1 MKKFLFTALISND
14 LGLFTRSLP
23 IACELRDRGH
33 QVTFCNPAKAPS
45 KVVSDAGFNNLPIK
59 WNLCNFLSGDF
70 GLFKLSTL
78 YELFRSRHLKRDLGI
93 LVSNMRSARLNSTAQ
108 YWNVDHAASVGG
120 MGNEDY
126 VRAEVDAW
134 MELIREY
141 NPDAVV
147 DFSNMGACIA
157 ARASHKPLITVIQAD
172 FHPQSRG
179 FMWWKEPPPDLPTAV
194 PTFNKVLAELQLKPI
209 RKAAELFVGEIT
221 LVVGMP
227 ETDPLPDTA
236 NVTYIGPVLWQRS
249 NERLPD
255 WFADLSTTKPV
266 IWLYPGNP
274 QYIRGVGTVFD
285 SRVVT
290 HACIKALKDE
300 PVQVVL
306 STGLHPLPKDTL
318 PLPSNFRHASFVPGL
333 AMAERSDLL
342 IHHGGYGSCQ
352 TGLFTGTP
360 TLVIPTY
367 SERESNARR
376 VAAAGAGDFVLP
388 IADDVSGR
396 KKHVD
401 AAEVREKVNRILSDS
416 SFKENAKRI
425 SEKLRTYGGAPYA
438 ASLIEDSV

>member
-33 QVTFCNPAKAPS
+33 QVIFCNPAKAPS
-45 KVVSDAGFNNLPIK
+45 KVVSDAGFSNLPLK

-70 GLFKLSTL
+70 GLLKLSTL

-93 LVSNMRSARLNSTAQ
+93 LVSNLRSARRSGTAQ
-108 YWNVDHAASVGG
+108 YWNVDHVASVGG
-120 MGNEDY
+120 MGNENY
-126 VRAEVDAW
+126 VRAEVNAW

-147 DFSNMGACIA
+147 DFTNMGACIA

-194 PTFNKVLAELQLKPI
+194 PTLNKVLAELQLEPI

-236 NVTYIGPVLWQRS
+236 NVTYIGPVLWQRTD
-249 NERLPD
+249 ERLPD
-255 WFADLSTTKPV
+255 WFADLSTAEPV

-274 QYIRGVGTVFD
+274 QYIRGLGTALD

-290 HACIKALKDE
+290 RACIEALKEE
-300 PVQVVL
+300 PIQVVL
-306 STGLHPLPKDTL
+306 STGHHPLPKDAL
-318 PLPSNFRHASFVPGL
+318 PLPSNFRHVSFVPGL
-333 AMAERSDLL
+333 AMAERSDLM

-360 TLVIPTY
+360 ALVIPTY

-376 VAAAGAGDFVLP
+376 VAAVGAGDFVLP
-388 IADDVSGR
+388 TADVSGR
-396 KKHVD
+396 TKHVQ
-401 AAEVREKVNRILSDS
+401 AAEVRDKVNRILSDS
-416 SFKENAKRI
+416 SFKENAMRI
-425 SEKLRTYGGAPYA
+425 SERLRSYGGASYA
-438 ASLIEDSV
+438 ASLIEHFV